1 MYGSNFGLWSVLL
14 DEPSS
19 RSNESG
25 ALRKVKGEN
34 KDTLMT
40 LRQIGVA
47 RLDAARVVETERGLT
62 QEHTREGRRREEKS
76 TRL

>member
-1 MYGSNFGLWSVLL
+1 MLG
-14 DEPSS
+14 
-19 RSNESG
+19 
-25 ALRKVKGEN
+25 KVEGED

-40 LRQIGVA
+40 PSQIGVA

-62 QEHTREGRRREEKS
+62 QGHTREGRRSEEKS